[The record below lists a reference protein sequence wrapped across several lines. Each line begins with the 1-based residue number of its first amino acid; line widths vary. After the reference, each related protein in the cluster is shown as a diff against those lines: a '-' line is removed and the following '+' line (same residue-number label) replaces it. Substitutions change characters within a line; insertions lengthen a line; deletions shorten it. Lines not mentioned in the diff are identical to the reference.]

1 MTDEK
6 IGRIQVL
13 SFGGNCPVQA
23 DGFIDGAEFYFRARG
38 QRWSMSVGGA
48 DVIMNP
54 DWYYEEE
61 WGDGPFS
68 AGWMPEE
75 TAISMMEKAF
85 AKYDDERLGIRLA
98 ERMR

>member
-6 IGRIQVL
+6 IGRIKVL

-23 DGFIDGAEFYFRARG
+23 EGFIDGEEFYFRARG
-38 QRWSMSVGGA
+38 QRWSMSIGG
-48 DVIMNP
+48 